1 MKVSVCLVA
10 ACLTVGYGFL
20 LDKQAPAIGN
30 HAKSITDDQK
40 QEMLDMHNALRAGEG
55 ASDMVKLRWNDDLAK
70 QAQSAA
76 SACKFAHT
84 SDRDNKFGFRHIG
97 QNIYVATHGFQSGYP
112 VKHWWDEKTD
122 YDYGSLSCAKG
133 EHCGH
138 YTQVVWAGTT
148 DVGCGVSWCNNI
160 GGWNH
165 AGYIVFC
172 NYGPGGNYRGRKPF
186 TKGSSCSHC
195 PSAFSKCDNKLC
207 VH

>member
-1 MKVSVCLVA
+1 MGTSPTTVNMKVSVCLVA

-40 QEMLDMHNALRAGEG
+40 QAMLDMHNALRAGEG

-84 SDRDNKFGFRHIG
+84 SDRDNRFGFRHIG

-112 VKHWWDEKTD
+112 VKHW
-122 YDYGSLSCAKG
+122 
-133 EHCGH
+133 
-138 YTQVVWAGTT
+138 WAGTT